1 MNYYLPE
8 EFNRPK
14 VMDALRRL
22 FKKSKP
28 KEEEPPEVRQGE
40 VADLPTFFRG
50 RAPSTRSTQ
59 QTAIDTAKRA
69 ASPTAGLRYLK
80 GGRNR

>member
-1 MNYYLPE
+1 
-8 EFNRPK
+8 
-14 VMDALRRL
+14 MDALRRM
-22 FKKSKP
+22 FKKSKPKESKP